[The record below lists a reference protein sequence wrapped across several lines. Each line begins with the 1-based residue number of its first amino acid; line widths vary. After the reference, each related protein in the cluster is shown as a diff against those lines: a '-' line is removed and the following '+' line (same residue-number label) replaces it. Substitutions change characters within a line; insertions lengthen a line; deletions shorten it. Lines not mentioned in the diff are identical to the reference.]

1 MRRRNTKKSNMRNPT
16 EVVGLNDGHGPSL
29 CRGLSHRSDQSERR
43 ILRGRVNK
51 LNVQSSRLS
60 GFLEPVRR
68 LVMPNRIESE
78 NLASKSILTVQF
90 FVRLF
95 LVLKCLLYN
104 LKRNIDCQVC
114 FYTCKYFST
123 EYFSKNIT

>member
-43 ILRGRVNK
+43 ISRGRVNK
-51 LNVQSSRLS
+51 LNVHSSRLS
-60 GFLEPVRR
+60 GFLELARR

-78 NLASKSILTVQF
+78 NLASKSISTVF
-90 FVRLF
+90 FVRLP
-95 LVLKCLLYN
+95 LVLKYLLYN
-104 LKRNIDCQVC
+104 LKKKISIVK
-114 FYTCKYFST
+114 FVFIYV
-123 EYFSKNIT
+123 